1 MREILF
7 RGKSNWDDG
16 KVKKGDWLYSM
27 TISRHCYND
36 EEITSYYIGSGNK
49 TIDGKTLGQYTG
61 LTDKNGKKIFEGD
74 IIRYTRTDMYAPSC
88 SFHKQNLVSIHLVLW
103 DSSVSAF
110 VQQHYSLNEKRI
122 VGKGSAVLYD
132 DRAKENIVEVIGN
145 IHDNPELLK
154 SEVDAI

>member
-7 RGKSNWDDG
+7 RGKRVDNGEWIEGNLFVPDIPYAPTQICFG
-16 KVKKGDWLYSM
+16 TNVVR
-27 TISRHCYND
+27 ISYDINPS
-36 EEITSYYIGSGNK
+36 TV
-49 TIDGKTLGQYTG
+49 GQYTG
-61 LTDKNGKKIFEGD
+61 LLDKNGKKIFEGD
-74 IIRYTRTDMYAPSC
+74 IIRYTRTNMYAPSC
-88 SFHKQNLVSIHLVLW
+88 SFHKQDLVSIHLVLW

-132 DRAKENIVEVIGN
+132 DRAKENIVEIIGN

-154 SEVDAI
+154 R